1 MKDIKHQLEIALAI
15 KQKTL
20 IGLAKEWGISD
31 THLRETARGNNVSA
45 PLRAKIVEFIL
56 EALKELPNLVSKE
69 KIAA

>member
-31 THLRETARGNNVSA
+31 THLRETARGKNVSA
-45 PLRAKIVEFIL
+45 PLRKKITRFIT
-56 EALKELPNLVSKE
+56 EALKELPELITKE

>member
-1 MKDIKHQLEIALAI
+1 MTDIKHQLEIALAI

-45 PLRAKIVEFIL
+45 PLRNKITGFIN
-56 EALKELPNLVSKE
+56 EALDELPDLITKD